1 MQQRFPF
8 ISNGAFAARAPFRFA
23 GVAFYPRDPFPGGRV
38 QNVDTRRLRQLWNS
52 RLIECVGPAIA
63 PAPAPASVET
73 ATETETGTET
83 SVVLELGEGVS
94 ASTEVI
100 EHDDGTRMLDVVV
113 HSAPVASPD
122 PTPEGLALF
131 VAHHLGFGRF
141 GVRNTITGET
151 KTPDV
156 VMKKAEA
163 EAWAAELNS
172 EPRRG
177 AGEVAETTGDGLPPD
192 GSATSAD
199 LTGE

>member
-8 ISNGAFAARAPFRFA
+8 ISDGAFAARAPFRFA

-38 QNVDTRRLRQLWNS
+38 QNVDTRRLRQLWLS
-52 RLIECVGPAIA
+52 RLIECVGPAAA

-73 ATETETGTET
+73 ATATETET

-100 EHDDGTRMLDVVV
+100 EHDVVTKKLDVVV
-113 HSAPVASPD
+113 
-122 PTPEGLALF
+122 
-131 VAHHLGFGRF
+131 
-141 GVRNTITGET
+141 
-151 KTPDV
+151 
-156 VMKKAEA
+156 
-163 EAWAAELNS
+163 WAAELNS

-199 LTGE
+199 LTGA